1 MSCHFHLMRKRKAAA
16 AKKAVKATQSVET
29 EAPNEEVKAEEKP
42 AKKASKGRRK
52 GDA

>member
-1 MSCHFHLMRKRKAAA
+1 MSCHFHLMRARKAAEARKAEKA
-16 AKKAVKATQSVET
+16 AQSVEA
-29 EAPNEEVKAEEKP
+29 EAPEEEVKAEEKP